1 MFKKK
6 LEEQDLLGGNK
17 DDKPAEEKK
26 PEQGAGYDDA
36 EREKL
41 DKLFNEPAVNPP
53 AVNQ

>member
-1 MFKKK
+1 MTDDARM
-6 LEEQDLLGGNK
+6 LEEAFAQEQN
-17 DDKPAEEKK
+17 PAE
-26 PEQGAGYDDA
+26 AGPGYNDA